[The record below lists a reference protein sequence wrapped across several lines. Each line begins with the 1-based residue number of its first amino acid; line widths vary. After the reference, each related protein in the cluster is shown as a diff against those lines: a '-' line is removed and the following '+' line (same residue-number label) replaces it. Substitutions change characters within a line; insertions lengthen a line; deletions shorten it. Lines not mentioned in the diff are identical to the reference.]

1 MIEVGRG
8 RLRLGLSPLG
18 ARITSLRLRRADAR
32 WQEITAGLVDDAA
45 FAGSD
50 RNQGATI
57 GRVANRI
64 RDGRFELDGT
74 THRLPVNDRGHT
86 LHGGP
91 DGFSRRTWT
100 VVETSPDH
108 AELAL
113 VSPDGDQGFPGT
125 LRVRARFEVE
135 DLTLRTSYDAAT
147 DAPTVVS
154 LTSHPY
160 FALTS
165 RVADHDLQ
173 VAADRYLPTDDSG
186 IPTGIEPVA
195 GTAYDLR
202 TAVSVDP
209 HVDHCWVLRGE
220 QAMRPVARLEG
231 GDLWVEVATDQPGLQ
246 VYGGAGLVA
255 GVALEPQQL
264 PDAVHHP
271 EWPSIVLRPGETCRW
286 RSEITVGER

>member
-1 MIEVGRG
+1 MIEAGRG
-8 RLRLGLSPLG
+8 PLRLGLSPLG
-18 ARITSLRLRRADAR
+18 ARITSLRVRRTDGR
-32 WQEITAGLVDDAA
+32 WQEITAGLPDDAA
-45 FAGSD
+45 FADSD

-64 RDGRFELDGT
+64 RDGRFALDGT
-74 THRLPVNDRGHT
+74 RHRLPVNDHGHT

-91 DGFSRRTWT
+91 HGFSRREWT

-135 DLTLRTSYDAAT
+135 DATLRTSYDATT

-160 FALTS
+160 FALVQE
-165 RVADHDLQ
+165 VADHRLR
-173 VAADRYLPTDDSG
+173 VAADRYLPTDETG
-186 IPTGIEPVA
+186 IPAGIEPVA

-202 TAVSVDP
+202 ALAPVDP
-209 HVDHCWVLRGE
+209 SFDHCWLLTGGE
-220 QAMRPVARLEG
+220 MRPVARLEG
-231 GDLWVEVATDQPGLQ
+231 GGLWVEVATDQPGLQ

-271 EWPSIVLRPGETCRW
+271 EWPSIVLRPGATYRW
-286 RSEITVGER
+286 RSAVTVGED